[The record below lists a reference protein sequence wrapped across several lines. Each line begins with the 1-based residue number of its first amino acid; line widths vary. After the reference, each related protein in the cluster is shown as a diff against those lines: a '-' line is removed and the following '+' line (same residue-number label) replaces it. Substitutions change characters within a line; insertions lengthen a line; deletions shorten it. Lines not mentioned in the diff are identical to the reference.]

1 MKKLRKIAKKILQS
15 WRKFRRRKLK
25 KSLKEWELFSDLLG
39 RFETSYDLENKSH
52 EINMELITNIIDGL
66 VILPNET
73 FSFNQNI
80 GERTEEKGFKEGP
93 VYIRGKLEQ
102 QLAGGICQAVTGLY
116 NIAILSNMQIIERKH
131 HPRIQKFAPE
141 GRDATIYYGLI
152 DLVFKNTR
160 KYPIK
165 IMMYLDKVNG
175 THIFE
180 MWGRNIE
187 NINVKLS
194 QKIKDNKKE
203 IIVTTYREIYKEQRL
218 IKKEKLSKDKYK
230 KN

>member
-1 MKKLRKIAKKILQS
+1 MKRLRKIAKKILQS

-116 NIAILSNMQIIERKH
+116 NIAILSNMKIIERKH

-194 QKIKDNKKE
+194 QKIKENKKE